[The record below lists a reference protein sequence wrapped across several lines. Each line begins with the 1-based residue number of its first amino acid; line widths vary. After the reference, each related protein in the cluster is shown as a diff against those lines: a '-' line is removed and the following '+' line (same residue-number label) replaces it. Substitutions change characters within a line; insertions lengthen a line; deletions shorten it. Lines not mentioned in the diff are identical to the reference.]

1 MNTGTA
7 HAVRRRL
14 RAIATAGVAAVAVSL
29 LPSAAGAQEPGA
41 AAGAPDAPRAAEGT
55 SAEAAAAKGS
65 TYLEFKKNKK
75 DPSNS
80 RLSFYF
86 VQQVDSDKTRTWR
99 VASWRAGSGLGTADN
114 KVGRDGCK
122 SNVGWLPSGTYN
134 ITNFSSN
141 FSGKINGIVW
151 RLSNK
156 KCTGKAKTERTA
168 LFIHS
173 EMKSNGKQGSTEA
186 TRWDGNSDYK
196 SNGCVKLK
204 PADVRELKSY
214 RSSYPKPTRL
224 YVS

>member
-1 MNTGTA
+1 MNSGTSRPL
-7 HAVRRRL
+7 RRRL
-14 RAIATAGVAAVAVSL
+14 KAIATAGAAAVAVSL
-29 LPSAAGAQEPGA
+29 LPSAAGAQE
-41 AAGAPDAPRAAEGT
+41 AGASAAEET
-55 SAEAAAAKGS
+55 SVEAAAAKGS
-65 TYLEFKKNKK
+65 TYLSFKKNKK

-86 VQQVDSDKTRTWR
+86 VQQVAPDKTRTWR

-114 KVGRDGCK
+114 KIGRDGCK

-134 ITNFSSN
+134 ITTFSSN

-151 RLSNK
+151 QLSNK
-156 KCTGKAKTERTA
+156 RCTGKAKTERTA

-173 EMKSNGKQGSTEA
+173 EMKSNGKQGSTES